1 MLLED
6 INEQSVLSFLKDFT
20 LKDCCY
26 LINQAWECI
35 TESNVYR
42 AWRKIMCNVEPINI
56 LNEEATNENSEITEL
71 HEIATSLSYYNGDIE
86 DTIEWLKSDKDEQG
100 FEILNDDEIISKVI
114 QNKSREKIHHE
125 EENEENEEVH
135 HDEESKENEKIHHE
149 EENEENEEVHHDEEN
164 KENEEIHHEEKNEEN
179 GKTNCNEHFNS
190 QTY

>member
-20 LKDCCY
+20 LKDCY

-71 HEIATSLSYYNGDIE
+71 HEIATSLSCYNGDIK
-86 DTIEWLKSDKDEQG
+86 DTIEWLKSDEDEQG
-100 FEILNDDEIISKVI
+100 FEILNGDEIISKVT

-135 HDEESKENEKIHHE
+135 HEKMKRMRKYITM
-149 EENEENEEVHHDEEN
+149 
-164 KENEEIHHEEKNEEN
+164 KKIKRMKKYITKKKMKRMEKPIVI
-179 GKTNCNEHFNS
+179 TF
-190 QTY
+190 